1 MADAR
6 ILILE
11 DDDFL
16 RELLRE
22 RLEEAG
28 HEVMAASCI
37 ADARAH
43 IGRVHPDFALL
54 DIQLP
59 DGEGTEILRELM
71 RDSDSAVVMMTAH
84 ATVKY
89 AVEALRLGARDF
101 LEKPFSFE
109 RLDATVAG
117 MLELTQLRREVRAL
131 REQQRLGGTVLG
143 ESRGMR
149 EVMDMVARV
158 ASAGN
163 TTVLIQGETGTGKGV
178 VASALHR
185 LSPRADRPFVNVTCS
200 ALAESVMESE
210 LFGHEKGA
218 FTDARTTKQGLVEL
232 ADGGTLFLDEI
243 GEVSAAVQGK
253 LLRFIEEKRFRRVGG
268 TKDLAVDAR
277 VVAAT
282 NRDLAVEVEE
292 GRFRSDLYYR
302 LRVIPLEIPPL
313 RERDGDVA
321 LLAKSFVAE
330 FAREFGKPIR
340 RISPEA
346 LELLERYSWPGNVR
360 ELRNLLER
368 SVLLSEGQE
377 LGADMLPQEVRRP
390 RERSAPVVA
399 LGPEGL
405 DIEELERDLLEA
417 ALKRAGGNRSEAGR
431 LLGLSRHQIRTRL
444 QKWGEE

>member
-6 ILILE
+6 ILVV
-11 DDDFL
+11 DDDTFL
-16 RELLRE
+16 RNLIVE
-22 RLEEAG
+22 RLERAG
-28 HEVMAASCI
+28 HEVMVGGSVAEARTHI
-37 ADARAH
+37 A
-43 IGRVHPDFALL
+43 RVHPDFALL

-71 RDSDSAVVMMTAH
+71 QDTDAVAVMMTAH
-84 ATVKY
+84 ATVRY

-101 LEKPFSFE
+101 LEKPFSFD

-131 REQQRLGGTVLG
+131 REKQRLGAAVLG
-143 ESRGMR
+143 ESAPMR
-149 EVMDMVARV
+149 EVMDLIARV
-158 ASAGN
+158 APAET
-163 TTVLIQGETGTGKGV
+163 TTVLITGETGTGKGV
-178 VASALHR
+178 IAQALHQ
-185 LSPRADRPFVNVTCS
+185 LSPRATKPFVNVTCS

-232 ADGGTLFLDEI
+232 ADKGTLFLDEI
-243 GEVSAAVQGK
+243 GELSAGVQGK
-253 LLRFIEEKRFRRVGG
+253 LLRFIEEKKFRRVGG

-277 VVAAT
+277 IVTAT
-282 NRDLAVEVEE
+282 NRDLEAEAEA
-292 GRFRSDLYYR
+292 GRFRSDLFYR
-302 LRVIPLEIPPL
+302 LSVIPVHIPPL
-313 RERDGDVA
+313 RDRPGDVA
-321 LLAKSFVAE
+321 LLSRAFVQG

-340 RISPEA
+340 RIAPDA
-346 LELLERYSWPGNVR
+346 MELLERHPWPGNVR

-368 SVLLSEGQE
+368 SVLLSDGPE
-377 LGADMLPQEVRRP
+377 LAAAMLPQEVRRP
-390 RERSAPVVA
+390 RERAAPAVS

-405 DIEELERDLLEA
+405 DIEELERQLLEA